1 MKIQIK
7 RIDKILPLPQYQ
19 TKGSVAFDLVARES
33 KIILPFQPTIIP
45 LNVIIKIP
53 KGYFLLLAC
62 RSSLPIKKTLMVS
75 NGIGII
81 DQDYHGD
88 KDEIGLQVVNFSK
101 EPVTVEKGER
111 IAQAICVKIA
121 KITSFIEK
129 RALSKASRGGW
140 GSTDKSS

>member
-7 RIDKILPLPQYQ
+7 RIDKTLPLPRYQ

-33 KIILPFQPTIIP
+33 KIIQPFQPTIVP

-53 KGYFLLLAC
+53 RGYFLLLAC
-62 RSSLPIKKTLMVS
+62 RSSLPVKKKLMVS

-88 KDEIGLQVVNFSK
+88 KDEVGLQVVNFSNQ
-101 EPVTVEKGER
+101 PVTVEKGER
-111 IAQAICVKIA
+111 IAQALFVKIA
-121 KITSFIEK
+121 KVTSFVEK
-129 RALSKASRGGW
+129 QKLSKTSRGGW
-140 GSTDKSS
+140 GSTDKKS